1 VKVSVIRAKNTS
13 QNKDNR
19 SDDLT
24 LLRYLRHEHGF
35 RLSELKVVFKTR
47 AVLEVFSFRGVTFD
61 FRGRR

>member
-1 VKVSVIRAKNTS
+1 MKLSTIQAKNTS

-19 SDDLT
+19 GDDLT

-47 AVLEVFSFRGVTFD
+47 AILDVFSFRGVLFD
-61 FRGRR
+61 FRGRQ